1 MMTESPYLSWLGHG
15 AACLSPPGVFT
26 DARATLF
33 VIDADR
39 AAMQSLAD
47 TLLNPA
53 GRDQVRYEPLLPMAM
68 ISFMDIAR
76 CTSGTDVVGWLPGR
90 ECALWV
96 PLIELHAGQPL
107 RDRVVFWS
115 PYIFI
120 DYAIGMVT
128 GREIWGW
135 PKVLADISM
144 PTDDPTN
151 PRYGCATTYFPT
163 LSKDTRGVT
172 GTLFQVTP
180 NGGPDERNP
189 EAMWR
194 SVEDADDALRDA
206 LLGGVRAGLRAAG
219 SLLPCGPCIALKQF
233 RDASDPQSACY
244 QAICDSPVEVTAFKG
259 GGLLE
264 GDFTLQVTT
273 CESHAIVRD
282 LTGRAPGPET
292 TTLPI
297 KLAAWSLIDFK
308 ALSGGNIVVAG

>member
-1 MMTESPYLSWLGHG
+1 LP
-15 AACLSPPGVFT
+15 AAPPARTSSAGCL
-26 DARATLF
+26 
-33 VIDADR
+33 
-39 AAMQSLAD
+39 AASA
-47 TLLNPA
+47 
-53 GRDQVRYEPLLPMAM
+53 
-68 ISFMDIAR
+68 
-76 CTSGTDVVGWLPGR
+76 
-90 ECALWV
+90 
-96 PLIELHAGQPL
+96 L

-172 GTLFQVTP
+172 GTLFQLTP